1 MNRKIVKIY
10 GIQIVCIIFLLLA
23 GTFFLKGL
31 ANHPGYD
38 SRCEEFRRGWKVQWE
53 GGEQEYE
60 ELPEYLAKEQIRE
73 IVLSRTV
80 EGKDTIGLFAFQQQV
95 YAYLDGEEILRFVPD
110 DAINSKTP
118 GNGWQFVELD
128 EKDAGKTLSIRIVEC
143 YGSSRVVIPVL
154 YHGTKEG
161 ITLSYLKRKIPMLLA
176 SILGVTVG
184 LMLLMIW
191 GISGKKLQLSG
202 GLPWLALFAVFI
214 GTWSAI
220 ELNIYSFFFQRLLLI
235 SWLSYMCLKMAV
247 MPFIQFVNITFHNGK
262 SRTLWTLS
270 FVSIAEFWITGILQ
284 FLGVADYADTVFLT
298 HGVLIISSIYVMVMA
313 IPKLLK
319 KDGWESLPEQWRT
332 YVVHSIFIV
341 VVAITALMDIFGYY
355 FTNNPDVAN
364 YSRWGYFS
372 YTIAVTIALLLDF
385 INLVVMGKQAA
396 MIKREASMDVMTQF
410 FNRAEFEKDINRSLG
425 KIGGRTGIVMFDLNN
440 LKLVNDTCGHETGD
454 YYIIIGSQ
462 VIREIFG
469 KWGRLYRI
477 GGDEFCCMA
486 KNLPESVYEQEKE
499 KLERKM
505 REMRVPGYNLAME
518 AAAGYALF
526 EPDEDKTL
534 RDTMKRADAL
544 MYQRKKELKAER
556 KKIEEGKIEEEEK
569 QEGKEG

>member
-1 MNRKIVKIY
+1 MKLVKTY
-10 GIQIVCIIFLLLA
+10 GIQIVCVILVLLTGRFLLKELV
-23 GTFFLKGL
+23 
-31 ANHPGYD
+31 NHPGYD
-38 SRCEEFRRGWKVQWE
+38 SRCEEYRTGWTVQSE
-53 GGEQEYE
+53 GVKQEYE
-60 ELPEYLAKEQIRE
+60 KLPEYLSGIKLGEA
-73 IVLSRTV
+73 VLSRTV
-80 EGKDTIGLFAFQQQV
+80 EGKDTIGFFSFQQQV

-110 DAINSKTP
+110 DSINSKTP
-118 GNGWQFVELD
+118 GNGWQFVELN
-128 EKDAGKTLSIRIVEC
+128 EGDAGKELSIRIVEC
-143 YGSSRVVIPVL
+143 YGSGRVVIPVL

-161 ITLSYLKRKIPMLLA
+161 VTLSYLKGKLPMLLV
-176 SILGVTVG
+176 SILGVMVG

-191 GISGKKLQLSG
+191 CVSGKKMQLSE

-247 MPFIQFVNITFHNGK
+247 MPFIQFVNINFHSGK
-262 SRTLWTLS
+262 SKTLRILA
-270 FVSIAEFWITGILQ
+270 FVSVAEFWVTGLLQ

-298 HGVLIISSIYVMVMA
+298 HGVLIISSIYVMFTA

-319 KDGWESLPEQWRT
+319 KGGWESLPEQWRT

-341 VVAITALMDIFGYY
+341 VVAITALMDVFGYY

-364 YSRWGYFS
+364 FSRWGYFS
-372 YTIAVTIALLLDF
+372 YIIAVTIALLLDF
-385 INLVVMGKQAA
+385 VDLVVMGKQAA

-410 FNRAEFEKDINRSLG
+410 FNRAEFEKDINRSPG

-440 LKLVNDTCGHETGD
+440 LKKVNDTCGHETGD

-462 VIREIFG
+462 IIREIFG
-469 KWGRLYRI
+469 KWGKLYRI
-477 GGDEFCCMA
+477 GGDEFCCMVR
-486 KNLPESVYEQEKE
+486 NLAESAYRQERE
-499 KLERKM
+499 ALEHKM
-505 REMRVPGYNLAME
+505 KEMRVPGYDMAME
-518 AAAGYALF
+518 TAAGYALF

-544 MYQRKKELKAER
+544 MYQRKKELKAEG
-556 KKIEEGKIEEEEK
+556 KKENK
-569 QEGKEG
+569 

>member
-1 MNRKIVKIY
+1 MKLVKIY
-10 GIQIVCIIFLLLA
+10 GIQIASVILVLLA
-23 GTFFLKGL
+23 GRFLFKEL
-31 ANHPGYD
+31 VNHPGYD
-38 SRCEEFRRGWKVQWE
+38 SRCEEFRGGWTVQSE
-53 GGEQEYE
+53 GMEQEFE
-60 ELPEYLAKEQIRE
+60 KLPEYLSGEGMGEA
-73 IVLSRTV
+73 VLSRTV
-80 EGKDTIGLFAFQQQV
+80 EGKDTIGFFAFQQQI

-110 DAINSKTP
+110 DSINSKTP

-128 EKDAGKTLSIRIVEC
+128 EEDAGKELSIRIIEC
-143 YGSSRVVIPVL
+143 YGGNRVMIPVL

-161 ITLSYLKRKIPMLLA
+161 ITLSYLKGKIPMLLV
-176 SILGVTVG
+176 SILGVMVG

-191 GISGKKLQLSG
+191 CVSGKKMQLSE

-220 ELNIYSFFFQRLLLI
+220 EVNIYSFFFQRLLLI

-247 MPFIQFVNITFHNGK
+247 MPFIQFVNINFHGGK
-262 SRTLWTLS
+262 SRTLRILT
-270 FVSIAEFWITGILQ
+270 FVSIVEFWITGLLQ
-284 FLGVADYADTVFLT
+284 FLGVADYADTVFMT
-298 HGVLIISSIYVMVMA
+298 HGVLIISSIYVMIMS

-319 KDGWESLPEQWRT
+319 KGGWESLPEQWRT

-341 VVAITALMDIFGYY
+341 VVAITALMDVFGYY

-364 YSRWGYFS
+364 FSRWGYFS

-385 INLVVMGKQAA
+385 VDLVVMGKQAA
-396 MIKREASMDVMTQF
+396 MIKREASVDIMTQF
-410 FNRAEFEKDINRSLG
+410 FNRAEFERDIDRSPG
-425 KIGGRTGIVMFDLNN
+425 KIGGRTGIVIFDLNN

-469 KWGRLYRI
+469 KWGKLYRI
-477 GGDEFCCMA
+477 GGDEFCCITR
-486 KNLPESVYEQEKE
+486 NLTESGYQQERE
-499 KLERKM
+499 NLEHKM
-505 REMRVPGYNLAME
+505 QEMRVPGYDMTME
-518 AAAGYALF
+518 AASGYALF
-526 EPDEDKTL
+526 EPDEDKAL

-556 KKIEEGKIEEEEK
+556 KKEK
-569 QEGKEG
+569 K